1 VVSPYN
7 LTACFGPGCEWDAA
21 LVGMPVV
28 ISPRVNPPT
37 GRVMAERACVVFFWF
52 RHSVQCR
59 SILAIDGVGADMA
72 PAKRER
78 PGGGSVKILVTGAE
92 GFIGSHIVEGLCEAG
107 HDVTAYVLYNSFG
120 KAGWLDSPG
129 FQAKG
134 QLQVVAGDVR
144 DADSI
149 QAAMGGQ
156 DVVVHLAALIAI
168 PYSYQAP
175 RSYME
180 TNVIG
185 TMNVI
190 EAARRVGVS
199 RVVHTST
206 SEVYGTA
213 QYVPIDEKHPLVG
226 QSPYSASKIGADQV
240 AHSYWSSF
248 GVPVT
253 TVRPFNTY
261 GPRQSQRAFIP
272 SVIVQMLSG
281 VESISLG
288 SLSPTRDLTFVTD
301 TAEGFRVVAEGVG
314 GLGEVFNMGSG
325 FEISMGEVVDML
337 SEISGRKVAVTEDP
351 ARVRPENSEV
361 ERLWSDSSKIE
372 GACGWKPS
380 HEGRDGLYRGLEKT
394 YRWFRDNSNEAGYD
408 AKRYVV

>member
-1 VVSPYN
+1 
-7 LTACFGPGCEWDAA
+7 
-21 LVGMPVV
+21 
-28 ISPRVNPPT
+28 
-37 GRVMAERACVVFFWF
+37 MAVF
-52 RHSVQCR
+52 
-59 SILAIDGVGADMA
+59 L
-72 PAKRER
+72 
-78 PGGGSVKILVTGAE
+78 TGAE
-92 GFIGSHIVEGLCEAG
+92 GFIGSSLTRALLDSG
-107 HDVTAYVLYNSFG
+107 HAVTAYILYNSFG
-120 KAGWLDSPG
+120 TAGWLDGADLSSRPG
-129 FQAKG
+129 
-134 QLQVVAGDVR
+134 VRMVPGDVR
-144 DADSI
+144 DADSL
-149 QAAMGGQ
+149 QTAMAGH
-156 DVVVHLAALIAI
+156 DVVIHLAALIAI

-175 RSYME
+175 RTYIE

-185 TMNVI
+185 TMNVM
-190 EAARRVGVS
+190 EAARRAGVS

-213 QYVPIDEKHPLVG
+213 QYVPIDEKHPQVG

-272 SVIVQMLSG
+272 SVIVQLLSG
-281 VESISLG
+281 AETISLG

-301 TAEGFRVVAEGVG
+301 TAEGFRAVAEGTG

-325 FEISMGEVVDML
+325 FEISMDEVVEML
-337 SEISGRKVAVTEDP
+337 CEISGRKVAVTEDP

-372 GACGWKPS
+372 SAFGWKPD
-380 HEGRDGLYRGLEKT
+380 HAGRDGLYRGLEKT
-394 YRWFRDNSNEAGYD
+394 YAWFRDNSNEAGYD

>member
-1 VVSPYN
+1 
-7 LTACFGPGCEWDAA
+7 
-21 LVGMPVV
+21 
-28 ISPRVNPPT
+28 
-37 GRVMAERACVVFFWF
+37 MAVF
-52 RHSVQCR
+52 
-59 SILAIDGVGADMA
+59 L
-72 PAKRER
+72 
-78 PGGGSVKILVTGAE
+78 TGAE
-92 GFIGSHIVEGLCEAG
+92 GFIGSSLTQALIDSG
-107 HDVTAYVLYNSFG
+107 HEVTAYILYNSFG
-120 KAGWLDSPG
+120 AAGWLDGAGLSSRLGVRMVP
-129 FQAKG
+129 
-134 QLQVVAGDVR
+134 GDVR
-144 DADSI
+144 DADSL
-149 QAAMGGQ
+149 QAAMAGH
-156 DVVVHLAALIAI
+156 DVVIHLAALIAI

-175 RSYME
+175 RSYIE

-185 TMNVI
+185 TMNVM
-190 EAARRVGVS
+190 EAARRAGVS

-206 SEVYGTA
+206 SEVYGSA

-272 SVIVQMLSG
+272 SVIVQLLSG
-281 VESISLG
+281 AESISLG

-301 TAEGFRVVAEGVG
+301 TAEGFRAVAEGTG
-314 GLGEVFNMGSG
+314 GRGEVFNMGSG
-325 FEISMGEVVDML
+325 FEISMGEVVEML
-337 SEISGRKVAVTEDP
+337 CEISGRKVAVSEDP

-372 GACGWKPS
+372 SAFGWKPA
-380 HEGRDGLYRGLEKT
+380 HAGRDGLYRGLEKT
-394 YRWFRDNSNEAGYD
+394 YAWFRDNSNEAGYD